1 MLSIIVRIPILNSQC
16 IYFVH
21 SKMIRNAHRLLN
33 SMAVGLG
40 RGAPSIELARLI
52 GIPSPSPSPHSS
64 VVGRGN
70 RPTAWC
76 WCQKLRPRGRRTPVP
91 PENDAIPGYAD
102 FEFGAPGPDNF
113 GLWTPDF
120 RFYKR
125 CMTRPPPESTPA
137 RPLDVPL
144 RTRRGVGPERASQLA
159 RLRIH
164 TIDDLLL

>member
-52 GIPSPSPSPHSS
+52 GIPSPLPSPHSS

-70 RPTAWC
+70 RPAAWW
-76 WCQKLRPRGRRTPVP
+76 WCQDTPQALLGPTWRLHSAREQFILIVRFVRGAPSRV
-91 PENDAIPGYAD
+91 NDAVVAH
-102 FEFGAPGPDNF
+102 E
-113 GLWTPDF
+113 
-120 RFYKR
+120 RF
-125 CMTRPPPESTPA
+125 A
-137 RPLDVPL
+137 
-144 RTRRGVGPERASQLA
+144 
-159 RLRIH
+159 
-164 TIDDLLL
+164 